1 MKPGI
6 INIHGYT
13 LRLLKCLLYT
23 AGNKSVGK
31 QNKKYGT
38 CISEIH
44 IRMPAVLTSIATSAM
59 KRLKSWILGILM
71 IFLYLHG
78 LSQTDRPDTIYI
90 HLDSAENMF
99 LHQNLLLLAQQ
110 YNVSAQKALIM
121 QARLY
126 NNPSFSLEH
135 GLYNPETKNYFNFG
149 QNGETSASLSQLI
162 ILAGKRNKQIKIA
175 EANAT
180 LSEYQFYD
188 LLRTLKYSL
197 RTDFYNIFYLQQ
209 SAKIYNEEITSL
221 QKVAD
226 AFQKLEEKGNI
237 SEKEVVRIRAQLYNL
252 QNEYNDL
259 INQVNDV
266 ESEMRLLLQVQN
278 VSIVPVPDSS
288 AVARLNPAQYPL
300 STLVDSAYKQRT
312 DLMIARANTDISRF
326 NYSYQKS
333 LATPDITL
341 ALSYDQQGSYIHN
354 FNSIGLG
361 IDIPIF
367 NRNQG
372 NIKSA
377 KTMIDVNTITQK
389 NTEASVAEQVY
400 RALQKAFDADKLYK
414 NIDPGFSSNFNRLM
428 HEVLINYQR
437 RNISLLDFLDF
448 YDSYKQTTL
457 QMNSI
462 QYNRLSAFEAL
473 NFYTGTN
480 FFSMIQSF
488 L

>member
-1 MKPGI
+1 MKKI
-6 INIHGYT
+6 INT
-13 LRLLKCLLYT
+13 
-23 AGNKSVGK
+23 
-31 QNKKYGT
+31 
-38 CISEIH
+38 
-44 IRMPAVLTSIATSAM
+44 
-59 KRLKSWILGILM
+59 WIFGGFI
-71 IFLYLHG
+71 IFLHLNAFG
-78 LSQTDRPDTIYI
+78 QSTLPQADTIY
-90 HLDSAENMF
+90 LNLESAENRF
-99 LHQNLLLLAQQ
+99 LQQNLLLLAQQ
-110 YNVSAQKALIM
+110 YNVSAQKALII

-135 GLYNPETKNYFNFG
+135 GLYNPVTKSYFNFG
-149 QNGETSASLSQLI
+149 GNGETSASLSQLI
-162 ILAGKRNKQIKIA
+162 ILAGKRNKQVQLAK
-175 EANAT
+175 ANAI

-188 LLRTLKYSL
+188 LLRTLKYTL
-197 RTDFYNIFYLQQ
+197 RTDFYNVFYLQQ
-209 SAKIYNEEITSL
+209 SSKIYNEEISSL

-226 AFQKLEEKGNI
+226 VFQKQEEKGYI
-237 SEKEVVRIRAQLYNL
+237 SEKELVRIRAQLYNL

-259 INQVNDV
+259 INQINDV
-266 ESEMRLLLQVQN
+266 QSEIRLLLQVKN
-278 VSIVPVPDSS
+278 VTVDPLLDSS
-288 AVARLNPAQYPL
+288 FIARLNPAQYPL
-300 STLVDSAYKQRT
+300 SILVDSAYKDRT
-312 DLMIARANTDISRF
+312 DLMIARINTDVSKL

-354 FNSIGLG
+354 FNSIGMG

-377 KTMIDVNTITQK
+377 KSMIDVNMITQK

-414 NIDPGFSSNFNRLM
+414 NIDPGFYSNFNRLM
-428 HEVLINYQR
+428 HEVLINYQK

-462 QYNRLSAFEAL
+462 RYNRLSAFEAL

-480 FFSMIQSF
+480 FF
-488 L
+488 